1 MAKKKPGWRIRINGK
16 QESVLKGQAEQEAH
30 LFPESEEGKKCKG
43 HAWRVRFNIETATR
57 RIPFNILPRSADD
70 AKLTERDIE
79 ELRWGDDSFWVRF
92 KNGSV
97 YQGKNNSSCRHEKE
111 SAPRDDFEDTWD
123 VEQIVDDQTLRIQ
136 YVGGEIEPYEFA
148 RVKIRRTETDGRFLK
163 WVYICEGLEIDI
175 TPRQEKLC
183 QDSPIED
190 PDYHPVSVMQN
201 PCEPRGLP
209 DRVGLDNQWYL
220 ARFTNGAMITVYPPV
235 FRKRQAAAA
244 SEHSISDSS
253 EGVAD
258 QIKSEVKAGL
268 EPHVDTFKKATL
280 LSTPALDR
288 QWWQNLR
295 AAYYRESGPLE
306 KDKWLAVAHMV
317 VIGATV
323 ESSKLER
330 DPQSDYLTPLMLR
343 TLIRK
348 LNSPG
353 ANRAKIEGTYAET
366 LRRTVQR
373 EEGKSA
379 PAAK

>member
-1 MAKKKPGWRIRINGK
+1 
-16 QESVLKGQAEQEAH
+16 
-30 LFPESEEGKKCKG
+30 
-43 HAWRVRFNIETATR
+43 
-57 RIPFNILPRSADD
+57 
-70 AKLTERDIE
+70 
-79 ELRWGDDSFWVRF
+79 
-92 KNGSV
+92 
-97 YQGKNNSSCRHEKE
+97 
-111 SAPRDDFEDTWD
+111 
-123 VEQIVDDQTLRIQ
+123 
-136 YVGGEIEPYEFA
+136 
-148 RVKIRRTETDGRFLK
+148 
-163 WVYICEGLEIDI
+163 
-175 TPRQEKLC
+175 
-183 QDSPIED
+183 
-190 PDYHPVSVMQN
+190 
-201 PCEPRGLP
+201 
-209 DRVGLDNQWYL
+209 
-220 ARFTNGAMITVYPPV
+220 MITVYPPV

-258 QIKSEVKAGL
+258 QIKSGVKAGL

-353 ANRAKIEGTYAET
+353 ANRAEIEGTYAET